1 MTTYIELG
9 TGGGAG
15 SPFFGDPV
23 PNFASLPTSGQV
35 GELRITLD
43 TGVLYYWDGLIWN
56 VSETEVATIGHTDT
70 NSIDISTPGSILQ
83 ADLNISPDAATG
95 GYLKATTTIK
105 TGAGK
110 GLHIEVPI
118 ATTSVTGVVTD
129 TDWDTFNNKEP
140 AITATTTGDYYRG
153 DKSFQPLNIDAL
165 AVLAGGALNPG
176 TKLLGIETA
185 EAILDPVVASGVWG
199 SAVSIALPAG
209 TWLCFGVA
217 AWAPNLSDLTGVV
230 KFGISKSASG
240 VGIGDFNYQ
249 SIGAY
254 FFGGGWDYIFN
265 TPHVILSDAAPFI
278 AHINTYF
285 SYTTGTPDHG
295 GKITAMRIR

>member
-140 AITATTTGDYYRG
+140 AITAATTGDYYRG
-153 DKSFQPLNIDAL
+153 DKSFQPLNIDAM
-165 AVLAGGALNPG
+165 AVLVGGALNTG
-176 TKLLGIETA
+176 AKLLGIETA
-185 EAILDPVVASGVWG
+185 EAVLDVVVAPNVWG
-199 SAVSIALPAG
+199 SAVSLPLPAG

-217 AWAPNLSDLTGVV
+217 AWEPGTSDLIGYVR
-230 KFGISKSASG
+230 FGISKSASG
-240 VGIGDFNYQ
+240 IGIGDFDYQ
-249 SIGAY
+249 SIGAH
-254 FFGGGWDYIFN
+254 FFGGGFDYLYN
-265 TPHVILSDAAPFI
+265 VPLVILTDAAPFT
-278 AHINTYF
+278 AHLNTYF
-285 SYTTGTPDHG
+285 SYTTNDPSHG
-295 GKITAMRIR
+295 GKIIAVRIR